1 MSINHSMLKYKDLN
15 KRIKAFVFELDDVV
29 YPEKDYLLQVYY
41 LFANFIE
48 YSEGFP
54 TSQDLTEF
62 LKTAYIH
69 HGDKGIFERAKQAFG
84 IDEKYRDN
92 FERLHYTAILPLK
105 LLLFSEILE
114 LMQEIVVDRKQLF
127 LVTNGKPEVQLNKI
141 RQIEWNGLEKYLR
154 VYYAAEINLKPNP
167 DVLSYIINKHQLTRR
182 DIMIIGATEID
193 QEFAMSSG
201 VDYLAVNDF
210 L

>member
-1 MSINHSMLKYKDLN
+1 MLKYSDLD
-15 KRIKAFVFELDDVV
+15 KRIKAFVFELDDVI

-48 YSEGFP
+48 FSEGFP
-54 TSQDLTEF
+54 TSQNLTDF
-62 LKTAYIH
+62 LKTAYMRYGEKDIF
-69 HGDKGIFERAKQAFG
+69 DKAKETFG
-84 IDEKYRDN
+84 LKDKYREN

-105 LLLFSEILE
+105 LLLYSQILE
-114 LMQEIVVDRKQLF
+114 LMQEIVVDRKHLF

-141 RQIEWNGLEKYLR
+141 RQIEWNGLERYLR
-154 VYYAAEINLKPNP
+154 VFYASEINLKPNP
-167 DVLSYIINKHQLTRR
+167 DVLSYIINEHQLLRK

-193 QEFAMSSG
+193 QEFAISSG
-201 VDYLAVNDF
+201 VDYLAVDEF

>member
-1 MSINHSMLKYKDLN
+1 MLKYKDLD
-15 KRIKAFVFELDDVV
+15 KGIKAFVFELDDVI

-48 YSEGFP
+48 FAEGFP
-54 TSQDLTEF
+54 NSKNLTEF
-62 LKTAYIH
+62 FKAAYLH
-69 HGDKGIFERAKQAFG
+69 HGGKDIFDRAKEAFG

-92 FERLHYTAILPLK
+92 FDRLHHSAILPLK
-105 LLLFSEILE
+105 LLIYPKILE

-127 LVTNGKPEVQLNKI
+127 LITNGKPEVQLNKI

-154 VYYAAEINLKPNP
+154 VFYASEINPKPNP
-167 DVLSYIINKHQLTRR
+167 DVLSYIIVNYQLTTK
-182 DIMIIGATEID
+182 DFMIIGTSEID
-193 QEFAMSSG
+193 QEFAVFSG
-201 VDYLAVNDF
+201 VDFLAIKEF

>member
-1 MSINHSMLKYKDLN
+1 MLKYKDLD
-15 KRIKAFVFELDDVV
+15 KGIKAFVFELDDVI

-48 YSEGFP
+48 FAEGFP
-54 TSQDLTEF
+54 NSKNLTEF
-62 LKTAYIH
+62 FKTAYLH
-69 HGDKGIFERAKQAFG
+69 HGGKDIFDRAKEAYG

-92 FERLHYTAILPLK
+92 FDRLHHSAILPLK
-105 LLLFSEILE
+105 LLIYPKILE

-127 LVTNGKPEVQLNKI
+127 LITNGKPEVQLNKI

-154 VYYAAEINLKPNP
+154 VFYASEIKPKPNP
-167 DVLSYIINKHQLTRR
+167 DVLSYIIDNYQLTTK
-182 DIMIIGATEID
+182 DFMIIGTSEID
-193 QEFAMSSG
+193 QEFAVSTG
-201 VDYLAVNDF
+201 VDFLAVKEF

>member
-1 MSINHSMLKYKDLN
+1 MVKYKDLD
-15 KRIKAFVFELDDVV
+15 KRIKAFVFELDDVI

-48 YSEGFP
+48 FSEGFP
-54 TSQDLTEF
+54 TSQNLTDF

-69 HGDKGIFERAKQAFG
+69 HGDKGIFDKAKEAFG
-84 IDEKYRDN
+84 LEEKYREN

-105 LLLFSEILE
+105 LLLYPQILE

-127 LVTNGKPEVQLNKI
+127 LVTNGKPEIQLNKI

-154 VYYAAEINLKPNP
+154 VYYASEINLKPNP
-167 DVLSYIINKHQLTRR
+167 DVLSYILSVHHLTRK

-193 QEFAMSSG
+193 QEFAISSG
-201 VDYLAVNDF
+201 VDYLAVDEF

>member
-1 MSINHSMLKYKDLN
+1 MLKYKDLD
-15 KRIKAFVFELDDVV
+15 KGIKAFVFELDDVI

-48 YSEGFP
+48 FAEGFP
-54 TSQDLTEF
+54 NSKNLTEF
-62 LKTAYIH
+62 FKAAYLH
-69 HGDKGIFERAKQAFG
+69 HGGKDIFDRAKEAFG

-92 FERLHYTAILPLK
+92 FDRLHHSAILPLK
-105 LLLFSEILE
+105 LLIYPKILE

-127 LVTNGKPEVQLNKI
+127 LITNGKPEVQLNKI

-154 VYYAAEINLKPNP
+154 VFYASEINPKPNP
-167 DVLSYIINKHQLTRR
+167 DVLSYIIDNYQLATK
-182 DIMIIGATEID
+182 DFMIIGTSEID
-193 QEFAMSSG
+193 QEFAVSTG
-201 VDYLAVNDF
+201 VDFLAVKEF